1 MKDISVDLV
10 IVSPL
15 RRALTTC
22 ELVFEGHKSKA
33 PIIVDPMFREIFESI
48 CDIGSR
54 LRESMRDYP

>member
-22 ELVFEGHKSKA
+22 ELVFKDHKSNA
-33 PIIVDPMFREIFESI
+33 PIIVDPMFR
-48 CDIGSR
+48 
-54 LRESMRDYP
+54 